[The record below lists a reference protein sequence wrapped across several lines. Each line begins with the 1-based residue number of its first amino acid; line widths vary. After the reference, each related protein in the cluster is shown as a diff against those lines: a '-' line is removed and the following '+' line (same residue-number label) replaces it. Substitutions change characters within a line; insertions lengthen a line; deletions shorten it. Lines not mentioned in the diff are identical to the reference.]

1 MSDEELMCAVRDGN
15 TRQLGALYQT
25 HQHNIYDYF
34 ARMTRDTHLSGDLL
48 QNTFERVLKGKH
60 TYKSS
65 YPFVGWIFRIAKN
78 VMMDHFKGQKMKMVE
93 DGLKYDRGEE
103 MNLDHIEESEIEKAL
118 NQIEPHY
125 KEVLIL
131 TRYEDLKYREVAE
144 IIGISETGVKTRV
157 HRALKQLR
165 SVYLEIA
172 E

>member
-15 TRQLGALYQT
+15 TRQLGILYQH

-34 ARMTRDTHLSGDLL
+34 ARMTRDAHLSGDLL

-60 TYKSS
+60 TYKNS
-65 YPFVGWIFRIAKN
+65 YPFVGWVFRIAKN
-78 VMMDHFKGQKMKMVE
+78 VMMDHFKSQKIKMVE

-103 MNLDHIEESEIEKAL
+103 MNLDHIEESEMEKAL
-118 NQIEPHY
+118 NKLEPHY

-131 TRYEDLKYREVAE
+131 TRYEDLKYKEVAE
-144 IIGISETGVKTRV
+144 MIGISETGVKTRV
-157 HRALKQLR
+157 HRAIKQLR
-165 SVYLEIA
+165 NVYLEIV